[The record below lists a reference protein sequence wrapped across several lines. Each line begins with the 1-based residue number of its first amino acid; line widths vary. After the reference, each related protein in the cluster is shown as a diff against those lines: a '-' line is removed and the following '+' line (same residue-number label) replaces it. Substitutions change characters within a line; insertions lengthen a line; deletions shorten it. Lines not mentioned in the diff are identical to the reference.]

1 MYRLPDPTA
10 EARSETGTCVREK
23 YVNFLSY
30 IGSALRVMVHEVSI
44 KEVTIYFFE
53 MELGLD
59 MCQPISMVEV
69 LGGTG

>member
-1 MYRLPDPTA
+1 M
-10 EARSETGTCVREK
+10 
-23 YVNFLSY
+23 
-30 IGSALRVMVHEVSI
+30 MVHEISI

-69 LGGTG
+69 YWEGLEDLLGRPSLLCC